1 MSIKKSKLKKAIATG
16 LYGALTLL
24 KWLSI
29 GIVMGLVVGSIS
41 SAFSFCLSFVTD
53 LRMKHP
59 YIVYGLPIG
68 GLVIVG
74 LYKLL
79 LKDKKKGANVVINSI
94 SDKPQIS
101 SLIAP
106 LIFVSTVI
114 THLFGGSAGREGA
127 ALQLGG
133 SLGNTFG
140 RVFKF
145 KERDKKIIIM
155 SGMSAAFSAL
165 FGTPMAAAIFSIE
178 AATVGSLYIASL
190 LPCVISAV
198 VASHFSASLGISPES
213 FTISEIP
220 EFGIA
225 NGGKTIL
232 LALLVGL
239 ISIAFCAA
247 MKYSKKYF
255 KKWIKN
261 PFLRVVAAAAIF
273 LLITFII
280 GGHDYYGAGIHVI
293 EHAVVEGEAKPY
305 AFALKILL
313 TALILGAGFQGGE
326 IVPAFYVGATFGCVF
341 GHIIGLS
348 PGLCAAM
355 GMTAMFCG
363 ITNCPITS
371 MLISFELFGFE
382 CVPYIIVTAAVS
394 FVASGYSS
402 IYSSQQFL
410 YSKYRPIYKKN
421 LRGIRIEKTKDKSQV
436 EKN

>member
-1 MSIKKSKLKKAIATG
+1 MSIKKSKLKKTIATV
-16 LYGALTLL
+16 LYRALTLL

-29 GIVMGLVVGSIS
+29 GILMGLVVGSIS
-41 SAFSFCLSFVTD
+41 SAFSFCLTFVTE

-74 LYKLL
+74 LYKLF
-79 LKDKKKGANVVINSI
+79 LKDKKKGTNVVINSI

-114 THLFGGSAGREGA
+114 THFFGGSAGREGA

-198 VASHFSASLGISPES
+198 VASYFSASLGISPES

-255 KKWIKN
+255 KIWIKN
-261 PFLRVVAAAAIF
+261 PFLRIVAAAALF

-280 GGHDYYGAGIHVI
+280 GGQDYYGAGIHVI
-293 EHAVVEGEAKPY
+293 EHAVVNGEAKPY

-313 TALILGAGFQGGE
+313 TALVLGAGFQGGE

-341 GHIIGLS
+341 GQIIGLS

-421 LRGIRIEKTKDKSQV
+421 LRGIRIEKTKDKS
-436 EKN
+436 